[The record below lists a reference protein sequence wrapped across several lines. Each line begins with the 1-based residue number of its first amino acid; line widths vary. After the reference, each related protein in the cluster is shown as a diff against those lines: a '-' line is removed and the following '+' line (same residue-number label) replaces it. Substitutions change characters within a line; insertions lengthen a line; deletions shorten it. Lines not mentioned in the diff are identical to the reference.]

1 MNYKLYTNNENK
13 TRAICLGYFDGIH
26 LGHQELIKK
35 TVEEAKKYN
44 LVPTLLTFDP
54 DPSFVLG
61 FKNKNELIMPLSDR
75 FKLVKELGIEDIVV
89 LTFDNESMNLE
100 PNEFI
105 DYLLNTLHVKNITVG
120 FDFSFGKKGKGKV
133 NDLKLLE
140 PNIKINVI
148 EELKINDKKV
158 SSSFIIQDIK
168 EGKVNEL
175 DKTLGMLYSVK
186 GKVIRGLGN
195 GKKLSFP
202 TLNLEFFDEY
212 VIPKKGVYG
221 VNVKV
226 NDKEYLGMANIGT
239 HPSISELDKDLLE
252 VHLFNFNEDI
262 YGLDV
267 TCTFLYYIREEKKF
281 DSLDELINQLK
292 LDKELIIK
300 KSGDKYV
307 R

>member
-61 FKNKNELIMPLSDR
+61 FKKKNELIMPLSDR

-120 FDFSFGKKGKGKV
+120 FVFSFGKKGKGKV

-212 VIPKKGVYG
+212 VIP
-221 VNVKV
+221 
-226 NDKEYLGMANIGT
+226 
-239 HPSISELDKDLLE
+239 
-252 VHLFNFNEDI
+252 
-262 YGLDV
+262 
-267 TCTFLYYIREEKKF
+267 
-281 DSLDELINQLK
+281 
-292 LDKELIIK
+292 
-300 KSGDKYV
+300 
-307 R
+307 